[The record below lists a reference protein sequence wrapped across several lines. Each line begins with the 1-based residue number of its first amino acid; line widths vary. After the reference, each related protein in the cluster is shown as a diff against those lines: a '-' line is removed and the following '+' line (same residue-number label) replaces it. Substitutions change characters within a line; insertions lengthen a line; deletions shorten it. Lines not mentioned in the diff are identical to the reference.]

1 VDDQELAGSADELT
15 ESRLGSRRMAA
26 VIALRPD
33 TDRGRE
39 ILDELEQQTQI
50 RPEKVLGDGTRR
62 YYLDAQDAGID
73 AFDPMLD
80 KIDPDW
86 RSHLLNWRGT

>member
-1 VDDQELAGSADELT
+1 
-15 ESRLGSRRMAA
+15 MAA

-50 RPEKVLGDGTRR
+50 RPKHVLGDGTRR
-62 YYLDAQDAGID
+62 YYLDARDAGVD
-73 AFDPMLD
+73 AFDRMLD
-80 KIDPDW
+80 KIDRDW